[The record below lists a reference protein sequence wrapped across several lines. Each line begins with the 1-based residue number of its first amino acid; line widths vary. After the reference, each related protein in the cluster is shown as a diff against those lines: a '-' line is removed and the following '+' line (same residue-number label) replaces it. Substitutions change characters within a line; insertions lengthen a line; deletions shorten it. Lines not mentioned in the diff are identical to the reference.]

1 MQIRNGIL
9 LSAAERAYKVQA
21 LTNLKTQLE
30 EDFLMEIL
38 TSITKLWKIDLKPKL
53 FKFSKKMLCC
63 N

>member
-38 TSITKLWKIDLKPKL
+38 MSKTKL
-53 FKFSKKMLCC
+53 
-63 N
+63 